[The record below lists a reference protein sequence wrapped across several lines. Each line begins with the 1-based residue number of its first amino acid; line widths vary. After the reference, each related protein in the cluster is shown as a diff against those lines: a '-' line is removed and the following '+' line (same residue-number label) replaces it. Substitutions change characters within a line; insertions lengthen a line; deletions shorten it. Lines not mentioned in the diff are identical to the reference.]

1 MNRNA
6 LMIPPAPLRRTA
18 GRFATLLAL
27 ACAVPAAWA
36 DSREM
41 PASAMLPAY

>member
-6 LMIPPAPLRRTA
+6 LMIPPAPLLRTT

-27 ACAVPAAWA
+27 LRRRRA
-36 DSREM
+36 
-41 PASAMLPAY
+41 